1 MKLGLKEIVKLLKP
15 EDRLSEIIPKTN
27 ELKLYIDKFY
37 DYYGIRGSKA
47 SDMLE
52 GIIKI
57 LYNSNNPERFF
68 YAAHSLREIL
78 YPLLAKNDSK
88 FRDDR
93 KNNKDVEPFQIR
105 KIVGEEF
112 PKYDIEKIKEDMDN
126 IYSKLSDIAHH
137 SPWETDDHL
146 QEFLAVMESFVNLM
160 LDITRP
166 DPLRLKESQT
176 KQLESDKLVES
187 IIDKGSPKSFLK
199 IMGLN

>member
-1 MKLGLKEIVKLLKP
+1 MIIKKYIRLLMPNRQLKFDELI
-15 EDRLSEIIPKTN
+15 SKTN

-37 DYYGIRGSKA
+37 DYYGIRDSKA

-52 GIIKI
+52 GVIDI
-57 LYNSNNPERFF
+57 LYNSNNPEKFF

-78 YPLLAKNDSK
+78 YPLLAGNDSE

-93 KNNKDVEPFQIR
+93 KNNEDLEPFQIR

-112 PKYDIEKIKEDMDN
+112 PKYGAEKITKEMDS

-137 SPWETDDHL
+137 SPWKTDDHL
-146 QEFLAVMESFVNLM
+146 QEFFMVMESFVNLM

-166 DPLRLKESQT
+166 DPLRLKESKI

-187 IIDKGSPKSFLK
+187 IIDKGPPKPFLK
-199 IMGLN
+199 IMGIN